1 MFDPSSRY
9 ASIPVETMKV
19 NGTTIPYIQR
29 RFLPQGDSLQQ
40 LQQVT
45 TVAGDRIDNISY
57 KALGD
62 PTQFWWICDAND
74 AMYPPDLPFYP
85 GTVLIVPVPSG

>member
-1 MFDPSSRY
+1 MFDPPSRY
-9 ASIPVETMKV
+9 AKIAIETLNKD
-19 NGTTIPYIQR
+19 GTTIPYIER
-29 RFLPQGDSLQQ
+29 RFLPQGESLQQ

-45 TVAGDRIDNISY
+45 TTAGDRIDNISA

-74 AMYPPDLPFYP
+74 AMYPPDLTFYP
-85 GTVLIVPVPSG
+85 GTVLIVPVPRG